1 MNRITAFVMVCVLI
15 FGMGAAT
22 AAGPH
27 RLGGGAH
34 YWRTMDRIKDDDY
47 KVDDS
52 GVAWLVSYQYVPTFL
67 LRIQTDLEIFPSGFG
82 GFDKTTFA
90 PQAYLVV
97 GSGLYV
103 AGGIGVHYADGKF
116 GDDPFY
122 AVRAGLNVAVLPGLR
137 LDLNANYRFLD
148 WNDVRKLDKKINTD
162 TITLGAAVRMAF

>member
-1 MNRITAFVMVCVLI
+1 MSRVTAIL
-15 FGMGAAT
+15 MGCILFLSMSVAST
-22 AAGPH
+22 AGPH
-27 RLGGGAH
+27 GLGGGVH

-47 KVDDS
+47 KLDDS
-52 GVAWLVSYQYVPTFL
+52 GVAWVVSYQYVPMFL

-103 AGGIGVHYADGKF
+103 AGGIGVHYADGDF

-122 AVRAGLNVAVLPGLR
+122 AVRAGLNVAVLPGVH

-148 WNDVRKLDKKINTD
+148 WNDVRELDKKINTD
-162 TITLGAAVRMAF
+162 TLTLGAAVRMAF